1 MKAVR
6 YLGPNQMVLQE
17 QPKPVIKE
25 FEVLVKVRACG
36 ICGSDVHGSMGLTGR
51 RTAPMT
57 MGHEFSGQVYEV
69 GNKTKNFKAG
79 DRVIVEHLNFCGTC
93 FSCKEGNTNMC
104 TNKSFFGVL
113 NVDGAM
119 AEYIAVPEK
128 LLHKMPDTC
137 TYEIGAMTEPYSV
150 AYSAVKKAG
159 DLKNKI
165 VLIVGTG
172 TIGLCILQIARLQNP
187 KLVIVS
193 DLSDAR
199 LKVAR
204 ELGADKAINPRNEDF
219 LEAIRKYTGGT
230 MVDVSIEAV
239 GIGPTVNQALTSL
252 KLGGKCIWVGNSAK
266 EIQINMQDVVTH
278 ELKIS
283 GTFNYSH
290 VQFGEVVNLLG
301 SGLMAP
307 QKLISKIVSLEETPD
322 AIIALSKNPD
332 AFIKIIIDP
341 AK

>member
-6 YLGPNQMVLQE
+6 YLGHNQMVLQE

-25 FEVLVKVRACG
+25 YEVLVKVRACG

-57 MGHEFSGQVYEV
+57 MGHEFSGQVDEV
-69 GNKTKNFKAG
+69 GNKTKNFRVG

-93 FSCKEGNTNMC
+93 LNCKEGNTNMC

-113 NVDGAM
+113 TVDGAM
-119 AEYIAVPEK
+119 AEYISVPEK
-128 LLHKMPDTC
+128 LLHKMPETC
-137 TYEIGAMTEPYSV
+137 TYEIGATTEPYSV
-150 AYSAVKKAG
+150 AYSSVKKAG

-165 VLIVGTG
+165 ILVVGTG
-172 TIGLCILQIARLQNP
+172 TIGLCILQIAKLQKP
-187 KLVIVS
+187 KLIIVS
-193 DLSDAR
+193 DLSEPR

-219 LEAIRKYTGGT
+219 VEAIRKYTEGT
-230 MVDVSIEAV
+230 MVDVSFEAV
-239 GIGPTVNQALTSL
+239 GIAPTVNQALNSL
-252 KLGGKCIWVGNSAK
+252 KFGGTCIWVGNSAK
-266 EIQINMQDVVTH
+266 EIQINMQDVVTR

-290 VQFGEVVNLLG
+290 DQFGEVVNLLG
-301 SGLMAP
+301 TGQMAP

-322 AIIALSKNPD
+322 AIISLSKNPD

-341 AK
+341 TK